1 MTTIHTLLLS
11 FGRVEGARFCFV
23 PFKHNEGFPSIRDA
37 VVDLIATAR
46 AILGE
51 RKRDTATRKL
61 SPCCRVTL
69 SAIPTAARCA
79 TCGRKVVKAQEL
91 VVTLEDVSTYLE
103 SFTTRVQDGSLDD
116 CEAFELRGW
125 EPGGMDGTCVV
136 VDHVDGLLDEGYRH
150 FHGDT
155 LTFAIAYEDAPG
167 ALDAESIRG
176 CFRAGVLPAG
186 NTPP

>member
-23 PFKHNEGFPSIRDA
+23 PFKHNEGFPSVRDA

-51 RKRDTATRKL
+51 QGRKSRTRLKT
-61 SPCCRVTL
+61 CCRVTL
-69 SAIPTAARCA
+69 SATPTAARCA
-79 TCGRKVVKAQEL
+79 TCGRKVAKAQEL

-125 EPGGMDGTCVV
+125 EPGGMDGTCAV
-136 VDHVDGLLDEGYRH
+136 VDDLDGLLDEEFGH
-150 FHGDT
+150 FDGDT
-155 LTFAIAYEDAPG
+155 VTFRVEYEEAPG
-167 ALDAESIRG
+167 ALDAKDIRG
-176 CFRAGVLPAG
+176 CFRAGVLTVS